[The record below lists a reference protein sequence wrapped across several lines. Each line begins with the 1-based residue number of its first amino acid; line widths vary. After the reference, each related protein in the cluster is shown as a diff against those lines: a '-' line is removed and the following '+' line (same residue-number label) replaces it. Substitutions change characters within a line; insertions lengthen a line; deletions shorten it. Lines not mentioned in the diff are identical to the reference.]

1 MLNWNWVTNL
11 TIRRLP
17 RLEVNIIPRL
27 LRSNGAA
34 LCGDVCGERLRG
46 FPLTVQMDRLLYWI
60 KLFEEEQASFKSTV
74 CAL

>member
-17 RLEVNIIPRL
+17 RLEVNIIPRFL
-27 LRSNGAA
+27 WSNGAA
-34 LCGDVCGERLRG
+34 LRGDMCGERLRG

-60 KLFEEEQASFKSTV
+60 KFFEEEQASFKSTV